1 MDMDAADRPSS
12 AELAALPENALVQ
25 LPLSRRGRG
34 PGLLIFLPGDYT
46 PKKKNANE
54 TTTLDPEPLQK
65 WAEEGFA
72 VVQLTIGADDDPQE
86 TYLNTMD
93 AVRFLLRLPE
103 CAEFD
108 KVGVVGILSSHIYT
122 TALPMSILML
132 LSIWLDTGL

>member
-1 MDMDAADRPSS
+1 MDVEDRPTS

-34 PGLLIFLPGDYT
+34 PGLLIFLPRDYT
-46 PKKKNANE
+46 PTTNE
-54 TTTLDPEPLQK
+54 KQSKTLDPEPLQK

-72 VVQLTIGADDDPQE
+72 VVQLTIGADDDPQD

-103 CAEFD
+103 CADFE
-108 KVGVVGILSSHIYT
+108 KVGVVGNLSSHIST
-122 TALPMSILML
+122 LLASI
-132 LSIWLDTGL
+132 SF

>member
-1 MDMDAADRPSS
+1 MEVEDRPSS

-34 PGLLIFLPGDYT
+34 PGLLIFMPDDYT
-46 PKKKNANE
+46 PKKNGSKAK
-54 TTTLDPEPLQK
+54 TLDPEPLQK

-72 VVQLTIGADDDPQE
+72 VVQLTIGTDDDPQE

-103 CAEFD
+103 CAEFE
-108 KVGVVGILSSHIYT
+108 KVGVVGIRSSHV
-122 TALPMSILML
+122 SHFILSFKSML
-132 LSIWLDTGL
+132 ILFSIWLDARL

>member
-1 MDMDAADRPSS
+1 MEIEDRPTST
-12 AELAALPENALVQ
+12 ELAALPENALVQ

-34 PGLLIFLPGDYT
+34 PGLLIFLPADYS
-46 PKKKNANE
+46 PLKRNGKKSK
-54 TTTLDPEPLQK
+54 TLDPEPLQK

-103 CAEFD
+103 CAEFE
-108 KVGVVGILSSHIYT
+108 KVGVVGILSSHIQ
-122 TALPMSILML
+122 LSFIL
-132 LSIWLDTGL
+132 SSF